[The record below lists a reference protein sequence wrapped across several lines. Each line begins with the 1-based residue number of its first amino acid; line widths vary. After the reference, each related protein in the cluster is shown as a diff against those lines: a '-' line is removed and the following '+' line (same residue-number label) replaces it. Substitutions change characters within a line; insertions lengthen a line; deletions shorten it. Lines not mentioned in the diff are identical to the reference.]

1 MSIDGNDWGLWWF
14 RCLDSIG
21 GAETVAVFSATVDG
35 VMAGGIRMGSH
46 NESNFGFNNLR
57 WLLVD
62 YCIGLSMI

>member
-1 MSIDGNDWGLWWF
+1 MS
-14 RCLDSIG
+14 DSVG
-21 GAETVAVFSATVDG
+21 DAETVAVFSATVDG
-35 VMAGGIRMGSH
+35 VMAGGIKMGSL